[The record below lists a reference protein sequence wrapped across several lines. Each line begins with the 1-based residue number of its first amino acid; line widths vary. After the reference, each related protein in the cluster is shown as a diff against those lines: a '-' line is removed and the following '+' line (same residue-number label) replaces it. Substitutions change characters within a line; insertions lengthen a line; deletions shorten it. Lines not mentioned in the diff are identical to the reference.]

1 MIFFRYII
9 LLTFLTLCNLSF
21 AQEIEIEQKKAE
33 LQTKIADSTR
43 CRIYLDLA
51 ELISDENEWLSYNRK
66 ALKLAKTKVDQT
78 DGAEKKVYLQMLANA
93 LSNEGFASDEHG
105 NLKAASDYY
114 FQALRIFDE
123 LGEEEGKASVLSN
136 LGVLYTNQQDYKEAL
151 DYLKQSLEIK
161 QKYKVFGISRNY
173 LNIGVAYDGLKKPE
187 KAKLYYEKGLQKA
200 REEKSHDDIATALNN
215 LGTWHFYRKEYRKSI
230 PYLKEA
236 ISECDSIFDMPGKA
250 WVMAN
255 LASSYTNIGKLDSS
269 YHFLFLAE
277 EIAQSYRYPHLVQSI
292 HEKLE
297 VNYTL
302 DKNWEKAY
310 RSAKI
315 AEHMRDSLQNSDVQK
330 ESLRKKLEYD
340 HELETATLKLRE
352 EEQEKRN
359 AQQRL
364 YFIIILGLTAIF
376 LFLLYRRLH
385 ETRKQKEIINQQKM
399 VVEQKQKEVLDS
411 IAYAKHL
418 QQTILPTSDQ
428 LSKSFKNH
436 FCFYQPKDIVSGDF
450 YWLKESEQGILLAL
464 GDCTGHGV
472 PGAMVSVVCSNALN
486 QAAQKTHHPKAI
498 LEQCN
503 AIVSHQFIQEENEI
517 NDGMD
522 IALIY
527 FDKADR
533 TLIYSGA
540 FSDLIIKRA
549 DKCEVHKAARRPVG
563 QYTAEISFNEEHI
576 SLQSGDWVFLMS
588 DGFADQFGGPEG
600 KKYRSARLRELLET
614 TVVGPELENILRS
627 EHIQWKG
634 DREQTDDICVFGF
647 EV

>member
-1 MIFFRYII
+1 MIFNRYTI
-9 LLTFLTLCNLSF
+9 LFTLLVLCNSSL
-21 AQEIEIEQKKAE
+21 AQENELDRKKAQ

-66 ALKLAKTKVDQT
+66 ALKLAKSKVEQT
-78 DGAEKKVYLQMLANA
+78 EGAEKKVYQKMLANA

-105 NLKAASDYY
+105 QLRAASDYY

-161 QKYKVFGISRNY
+161 LKYKVFGISRNY
-173 LNIGVAYDGLKKPE
+173 LNIGVAYDGLKMPE

-215 LGTWHFYRKEYRKSI
+215 LGTWYFYRKEYRKSI

-236 ISECDSIFDMPGKA
+236 IAECDSIPDISGKA

-255 LASSYTNIGKLDSS
+255 LGSSYTNIGKLDSS
-269 YHFLFLAE
+269 YHYLYRAN
-277 EIAQSYRYPHLVQSI
+277 EIAKNFPYPHLVQSI

-330 ESLRKKLEYD
+330 ASLRKKLEYD
-340 HELETATLKLRE
+340 HELETATLKLKE

-364 YFIIILGLTAIF
+364 FFITILGLTAIF
-376 LFLLYRRLH
+376 LFLLYRRLR
-385 ETRKQKEIINQQKM
+385 ETRKQKEIINQQKI

-418 QQTILPTSDQ
+418 QQTILPTPDQ
-428 LSKSFKNH
+428 LSKAFNNY

-450 YWLKESEQGILLAL
+450 YWLQAVDDGVLLAL

-486 QAAQKTHHPKAI
+486 QASQKSNRPKSI
-498 LEQCN
+498 LEECN
-503 AIVSHQFIQEENEI
+503 ALVSQQFVQDENEV

-522 IALIY
+522 IALVHY
-527 FDKADR
+527 NRKTQ
-533 TLIYSGA
+533 TLWYAGA
-540 FSDLIIKRA
+540 FSDLIIRR
-549 DKCEVHKAARRPVG
+549 DGKCTVYKAARRPVG
-563 QYTAEISFNEEHI
+563 QYDADIAFVEEQI
-576 SLQSGDWVFLMS
+576 DVQRGDWVFLMS
-588 DGFADQFGGPEG
+588 DGFADQFGGADG
-600 KKYRSARLRELLET
+600 KKYRSAKLRELLESNLS
-614 TVVGPELENILRS
+614 GIEMEKLLRT
-627 EHIQWKG
+627 EYLNWKG
-634 DREQTDDICVFGF
+634 SRDQTDDICVFGF